1 MIEKATKDSL
11 QSQHRLVKKAD
22 PVVSTQR
29 NKTLWGRDG
38 WFVFVALSVV
48 DIFSSTM
55 KAKSLF

>member
-38 WFVFVALSVV
+38 WFVFVPYVLSV
-48 DIFSSTM
+48 
-55 KAKSLF
+55 KCR